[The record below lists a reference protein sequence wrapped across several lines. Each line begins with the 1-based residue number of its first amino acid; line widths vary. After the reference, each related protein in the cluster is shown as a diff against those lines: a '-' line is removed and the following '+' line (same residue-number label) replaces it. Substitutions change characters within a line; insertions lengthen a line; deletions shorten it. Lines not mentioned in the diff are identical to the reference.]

1 MTTAVYARRA
11 LLMALAFLLPSVL
24 IADEVTSRAIF
35 QQRLRLAERAV
46 VGTVLDVQPSWR
58 ENKWGDRLI
67 VSRARVK
74 PAETLKGETASADLS
89 VDVEGGTL
97 GSVTLE
103 VSHAPRLA
111 AGERAVFLLKRGD
124 QGGFVPAGGA
134 EAVLKLTPQDTV
146 AGTTLRL
153 ADLRAAA
160 GAR

>member
-1 MTTAVYARRA
+1 M
-11 LLMALAFLLPSVL
+11 
-24 IADEVTSRAIF
+24 
-35 QQRLRLAERAV
+35 
-46 VGTVLDVQPSWR
+46 GTVLDVQPAWR

-67 VSRARVK
+67 VSRARVR

-124 QGGFVPAGGA
+124 QGGFVPAGGR